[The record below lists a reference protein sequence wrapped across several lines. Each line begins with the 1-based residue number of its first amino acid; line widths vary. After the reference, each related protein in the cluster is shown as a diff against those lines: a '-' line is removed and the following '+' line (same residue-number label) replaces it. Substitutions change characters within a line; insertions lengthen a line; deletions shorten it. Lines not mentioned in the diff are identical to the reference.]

1 MKYHSSPSTVL
12 LAVAAVA
19 VIASCGG
26 SSDDGVGAFAFSTAA
41 PEAFVRVDRTGQPA
55 LASALLSRTDGVPAP
70 VDGAGRAINP
80 GALNAFNRF
89 DNQRDALNRGN
100 PINDA
105 ADFAFMLTR
114 GPQVNSLANYHF
126 KLGPQLRLLG
136 LVPCSTE
143 TVVPPAS
150 SADVNIDTCVAQ
162 AAPVV
167 VPDVMTYNPNAA
179 PGWPNGRRYD
189 DPVVDRLLAAALLRL
204 GAPHGLDDLVGTI
217 NATQDETGTP
227 LPSAFPFLRAAHPGP

>member
-1 MKYHSSPSTVL
+1 MKYQSSPSTVL
-12 LAVAAVA
+12 LAVAAVVVLA
-19 VIASCGG
+19 NCGG
-26 SSDDGVGAFAFSTAA
+26 SSDDSGGAFAFSTAA

-55 LASALLSRTDGVPAP
+55 LAAALLSRADGVPAP
-70 VDGAGRAINP
+70 VDGTGRFINP
-80 GALNAFNRF
+80 GSLNAFNRF

-136 LVPCSTE
+136 LTPCSTE
-143 TVVPPAS
+143 TVTPPAS
-150 SADVNIDTCVAQ
+150 SLDVNIDTCVAQ
-162 AAPVV
+162 VAPVV

-217 NATQDETGTP
+217 NATQDETATP
-227 LPSAFPFLRAAHPGP
+227 LPSAFPFLRAAYPFP